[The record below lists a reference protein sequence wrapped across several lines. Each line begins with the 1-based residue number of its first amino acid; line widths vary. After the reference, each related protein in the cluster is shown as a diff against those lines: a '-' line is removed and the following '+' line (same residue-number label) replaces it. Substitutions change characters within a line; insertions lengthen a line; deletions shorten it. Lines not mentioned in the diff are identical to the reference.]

1 MNTSQNKLDA
11 IEKIIFEKSLKIVS
25 IDFHVDLDMML
36 VVLNTG
42 VVIKEKITSFNLLK
56 NANETKLKNYTIIA
70 NGTGVHWE
78 ELDED
83 LSLKGFLQSHLVTIV
98 DPNGKVA
105 LAA

>member
-11 IEKIIFEKSLKIVS
+11 IEKIIFEKSLKIIS
-25 IDFHVDLDMML
+25 IDFHIDLDMML

-56 NANETKLKNYTIIA
+56 NANETELKNYTIIA

-83 LSLKGFLQSHLVTIV
+83 LSLKGFLQSHLNNIV
-98 DPNGKVA
+98 DPNGKFA
-105 LAA
+105 MAA